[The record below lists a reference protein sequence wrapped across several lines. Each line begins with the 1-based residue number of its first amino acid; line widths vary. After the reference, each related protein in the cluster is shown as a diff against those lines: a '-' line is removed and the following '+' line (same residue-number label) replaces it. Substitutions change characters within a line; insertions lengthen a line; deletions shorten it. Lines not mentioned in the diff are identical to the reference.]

1 MAPKEIVLIVISY
14 LVGAIPF
21 GLLVSLPS
29 GIDIRTRG
37 SGNIGATNVARLLGR
52 KLGLLTLF
60 LDIAK
65 GFLPMYLAG
74 FFISGQE
81 GGQHNLIIALCGA
94 ATIIGHMFPVYLRF
108 RGGKGVATGLGVFLY
123 LTPLA
128 VLGCLVVFVAAVWL
142 TGYVSLGSLLASATV
157 ILWLW
162 LLGEPSWELW
172 LGAFVAVMIW
182 IKHYQNIGRLLRGT
196 EKSWRASGTDENREE
211 AGREQ

>member
-1 MAPKEIVLIVISY
+1 MAPQDILLILLSY
-14 LVGAIPF
+14 LIGAIPF
-21 GLLVSLPS
+21 GLLVSRPS

-37 SGNIGATNVARLLGR
+37 SRNIGATNVARLLGK

-74 FFISGQE
+74 FFTSGQ
-81 GGQHNLIIALCGA
+81 GQHNLVIALCGA
-94 ATIIGHMFPVYLRF
+94 ATITGHMFPVYLRF
-108 RGGKGVATGLGVFLY
+108 KGGKGVATGLGVFLY
-123 LTPLA
+123 LAPMA

-142 TGYVSLGSLLASATV
+142 SGYVSLGSLLASGTV

-162 LLGEPSWELW
+162 MLGEPAWELW

-182 IKHYQNIGRLLRGT
+182 IKHYQNIGRLLSGT
-196 EKSWRASGTDENREE
+196 EKSWRVSKTDENRETT
-211 AGREQ
+211 GREQ